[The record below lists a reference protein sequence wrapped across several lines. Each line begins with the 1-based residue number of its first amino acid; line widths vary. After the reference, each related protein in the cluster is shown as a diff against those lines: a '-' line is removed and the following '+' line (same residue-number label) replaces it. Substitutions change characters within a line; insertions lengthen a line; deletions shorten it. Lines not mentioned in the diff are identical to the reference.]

1 MSTIFSTIADIN
13 YSLDNRT
20 SCSIQRAENCDSISI
35 TSEKAL
41 CKIPSVLVSSTNCF
55 SYFRKDL
62 RVACHNINRLLNKL
76 DRLKLFLVNDS
87 PSLDVYCLSETF
99 LTETI
104 NDSYLCID
112 GYTFVRKDRLN
123 KRGGALLM
131 YVRDGI
137 SYKRRKDL
145 EGPIETLCIEI
156 KYSNRSI
163 LLTSVYRPP
172 NNDSDFIQHWLS
184 NMEES
189 MYKIYS
195 ENKPTILM
203 GDINIDIMSDK
214 KDKLQESW
222 ISLTT
227 NIQLNQIIKEPTRV
241 TNTSETLI
249 DHIYVSD
256 DLPVLYSSP
265 IGYSISDHFPVYAV
279 FKMTNIDFNKNDGRH
294 KTIKYRKCNNFNSA
308 TFLSDLQNAPWLTN
322 GAENISMDQYL
333 QSFISTFTKII
344 DKHLPLVTKRIKRP
358 KQPEWISNNILLAI
372 NKRENAKKNKD
383 QQNYKY
389 WRNEATKLIRDAK
402 KEYYSESIK
411 LYKNDPKKLCKVFNE
426 LNNKSNFF

>member
-20 SCSIQRAENCDSISI
+20 SIQRAENCDSISI
-35 TSEKAL
+35 TSEKDL

-55 SYFRKDL
+55 PYFKKGL

-76 DRLKLFLVNDS
+76 DQLKLFLVNDS

-104 NDSYLCID
+104 NDPYLCID
-112 GYTFVRKDRLN
+112 GYTFVRKDRLH
-123 KRGGALLM
+123 KRGGGLIM

-163 LLTSVYRPP
+163 LLTSVYRQP
-172 NNDSDFIQHWLS
+172 NNDSDSIQHWLS

-189 MYKIYS
+189 MYTIYS

-222 ISLTT
+222 ISLTA

-241 TNTSETLI
+241 TNTSETLM

-265 IGYSISDHFPVYAV
+265 IKYSISDHFPVFTV
-279 FKMTNIDFNKNDGRH
+279 FKMTSIDYNKNDGRH
-294 KTIKYRKCNNFNSA
+294 TTITYRKYKNFNSA
-308 TFLSDLQNAPWLTN
+308 TFLSDLQNAPRLTN

-383 QQNYKY
+383 EPNYKY
-389 WRNEATKLIRDAK
+389 WRNEATKFIRDAK

-411 LYKNDPKKLCKVFNE
+411 QKRPEKIM
-426 LNNKSNFF
+426 

>member
-1 MSTIFSTIADIN
+1 MSEIK
-13 YSLDNRT
+13 
-20 SCSIQRAENCDSISI
+20 I
-35 TSEKAL
+35 TSH
-41 CKIPSVLVSSTNCF
+41 CVSE
-55 SYFRKDL
+55 
-62 RVACHNINRLLNKL
+62 IKL
-76 DRLKLFLVNDS
+76 DQLKLFLVNDS

-104 NDSYLCID
+104 NESYLCID

-123 KRGGALLM
+123 KRGGGLIM

-137 SYKRRKDL
+137 SYKRRNDI

-172 NNDSDFIQHWLS
+172 NNDSDSIQHWLS

-227 NIQLNQIIKEPTRV
+227 NIQLNQIIKEPTRI

-265 IGYSISDHFPVYAV
+265 IKYSISDHFPVFAV
-279 FKMTNIDFNKNDGRH
+279 LKMANIDYNKNDGRH
-294 KTIKYRKCNNFNSA
+294 KTITYRKYNNFNSA
-308 TFLSDLQNAPWLTN
+308 TFLSDLQNAPW
-322 GAENISMDQYL
+322 
-333 QSFISTFTKII
+333 F
-344 DKHLPLVTKRIKRP
+344 
-358 KQPEWISNNILLAI
+358 
-372 NKRENAKKNKD
+372 
-383 QQNYKY
+383 
-389 WRNEATKLIRDAK
+389 
-402 KEYYSESIK
+402 
-411 LYKNDPKKLCKVFNE
+411 
-426 LNNKSNFF
+426 

>member
-1 MSTIFSTIADIN
+1 M
-13 YSLDNRT
+13 
-20 SCSIQRAENCDSISI
+20 
-35 TSEKAL
+35 
-41 CKIPSVLVSSTNCF
+41 
-55 SYFRKDL
+55 
-62 RVACHNINRLLNKL
+62 ACHNINRLLNKL
-76 DRLKLFLVNDS
+76 DQLKLFLVNDS

-112 GYTFVRKDRLN
+112 GYTFVRKDSLH
-123 KRGGALLM
+123 KRGGGLIM

-156 KYSNRSI
+156 KYSNRYI

-172 NNDSDFIQHWLS
+172 NNDSDSIQHWLS

-189 MYKIYS
+189 MYTIYS

-227 NIQLNQIIKEPTRV
+227 NIQLKQIIKEPTRV

-265 IGYSISDHFPVYAV
+265 IKYSINDHFPVFAV
-279 FKMTNIDFNKNDGRH
+279 F
-294 KTIKYRKCNNFNSA
+294 
-308 TFLSDLQNAPWLTN
+308 
-322 GAENISMDQYL
+322 
-333 QSFISTFTKII
+333 
-344 DKHLPLVTKRIKRP
+344 
-358 KQPEWISNNILLAI
+358 
-372 NKRENAKKNKD
+372 
-383 QQNYKY
+383 
-389 WRNEATKLIRDAK
+389 
-402 KEYYSESIK
+402 
-411 LYKNDPKKLCKVFNE
+411 
-426 LNNKSNFF
+426 